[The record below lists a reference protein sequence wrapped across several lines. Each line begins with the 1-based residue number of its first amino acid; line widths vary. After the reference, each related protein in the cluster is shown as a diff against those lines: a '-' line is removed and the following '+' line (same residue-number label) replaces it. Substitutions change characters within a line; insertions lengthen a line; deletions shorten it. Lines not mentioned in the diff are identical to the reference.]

1 MCSLLQ
7 YIVFFPHLLESN
19 IMPSTQEE
27 VLCSSHNG
35 TVFNFGYLSQ
45 SCTCQDNHGKLS
57 TKLIIFLQHNDG
69 SSSSN
74 RAEIPIV
81 KKQDKILYLETLKEL
96 PFFNVVCVWCRSVE
110 AGLFY
115 FVCNNNPM
123 FINTIL
129 FYSMLLVLTS

>member
-19 IMPSTQEE
+19 IMPSTLEE

-45 SCTCQDNHGKLS
+45 SCTCQDNYGKLS

-81 KKQDKILYLETLKEL
+81 KKQDTNFVYGDVERIAIL
-96 PFFNVVCVWCRSVE
+96 
-110 AGLFY
+110 
-115 FVCNNNPM
+115 
-123 FINTIL
+123 
-129 FYSMLLVLTS
+129 